1 MQPLL
6 EATQREVGGGNK
18 TFQVHLQKTEL
29 EKRYSTQRGKQVW
42 EEVSGMSNRVLEVSG
57 VLNHWKSMCSHLFIL
72 SHYLHMFLSHDRASW
87 FWSRKESERWF
98 SSKCKC
104 SLFSRPILNY
114 LSSAHLFF
122 QWILFLNHG
131 AELMK
136 FLE

>member
-72 SHYLHMFLSHDRASW
+72 SHYLHMFLSLTGHPGSGLGK
-87 FWSRKESERWF
+87 SRKDG
-98 SSKCKC
+98 
-104 SLFSRPILNY
+104 LAQNVNVHY
-114 LSSAHLFF
+114 
-122 QWILFLNHG
+122 FLY
-131 AELMK
+131 
-136 FLE
+136 